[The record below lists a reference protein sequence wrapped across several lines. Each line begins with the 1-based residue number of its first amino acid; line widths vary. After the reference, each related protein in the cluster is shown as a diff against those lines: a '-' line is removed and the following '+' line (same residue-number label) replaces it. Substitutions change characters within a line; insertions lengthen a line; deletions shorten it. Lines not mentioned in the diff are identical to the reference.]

1 MNQLPS
7 VSLQKESTLI
17 LKVVAVATILTA
29 LTGGFYFFVN
39 NVWKPKV
46 EVINVDFAN
55 GFASLKLPFG
65 KTIDIYGDSPF
76 LISGDWSVKFGTISK
91 NGKTTYENIQLLK
104 RGLVE
109 EYIDTTKF
117 K

>member
-1 MNQLPS
+1 MNKLPNI
-7 VSLQKESTLI
+7 SLQKENTLI

-29 LTGGFYFFVN
+29 LTGGYYFFVN
-39 NVWKPKV
+39 NVWKPKIQV
-46 EVINVDFAN
+46 TNVDFAN
-55 GFASLKLPFG
+55 GFANLKLPFG

-76 LISGDWSVKFGTISK
+76 LIGGDWSVKFGTINK

-109 EYIDTTKF
+109 EYIDTTNF